1 MMVKRLLRWI
11 GMALGS
17 LVALGIIAW
26 D

>member
-11 GMALGS
+11 GMAWGS

>member
-1 MMVKRLLRWI
+1 MVKRLLRWI